1 MHDNLSNITELTYSI
16 NNDLKN
22 GDLKNGDLKNGDLK
36 NDLNINKISHKL
48 QKEYLINITNFK
60 TLINPA
66 NEIFYTQNT
75 FFNARLAG
83 NAYETSL
90 RRSRWSLK
98 NNFK

>member
-1 MHDNLSNITELTYSI
+1 MHDNLSNITELTYTI
-16 NNDLKN
+16 NNDLNNDLKN
-22 GDLKNGDLKNGDLK
+22 D
-36 NDLNINKISHKL
+36 DLNNKISHKL
-48 QKEYLINITNFK
+48 QNEYLINITNFK

-75 FFNARLAG
+75 FYNARLAS

-90 RRSRWSLK
+90 SRSRWNLK